1 MKGLMK
7 RFVKEEEGVAVVE
20 MVLILAALVGIA
32 LIFKDQITSF
42 VTDTLTKIFEDAKQ

>member
-42 VTDTLTKIFEDAKQ
+42 VTDTLAKIFEDAKQ